1 VTNQH
6 ASAVRRG
13 RKFDQVLDGA
23 RKVFLTDGFEGAS
36 VDDIA
41 REAGVSKATL
51 YSYFPD
57 KRLLFM
63 EVAHSECA
71 RHATQQL
78 DIPAGS
84 SPRQVL
90 TQVARHILRVILS
103 DVGQKIYRICVAET
117 ERFPDLGREFFASG
131 PKVEREK
138 FKEYLQAATARGE
151 LRIEDFDLAAE
162 QWAALLRMDLF
173 PRMIFNLRDSV
184 TDSEINRV
192 AEGAVDM
199 FLACYGVT
207 QAGDAA
213 SDRP

>member
-1 VTNQH
+1 MTNQ
-6 ASAVRRG
+6 SAAVVRRG

-23 RKVFLTDGFEGAS
+23 RKVFLADGFEGAS

-63 EVAHSECA
+63 EVARNECA
-71 RHATQQL
+71 RHATRQS
-78 DIPAGS
+78 DIPEGS

-90 TQVARHILRVILS
+90 TLVARHILSVILS

-131 PKVEREK
+131 PQMEREK
-138 FKEYLQAATARGE
+138 LKSYLRTATARGE
-151 LRIEDFDLAAE
+151 LQIEDFDMATE
-162 QWAALLRMDLF
+162 QWAALLRTDLF

-184 TDSEINRV
+184 AEAEIHRV
-192 AEGAVDM
+192 ADATVDM
-199 FLACYGVT
+199 FLARYGV
-207 QAGDAA
+207 
-213 SDRP
+213 